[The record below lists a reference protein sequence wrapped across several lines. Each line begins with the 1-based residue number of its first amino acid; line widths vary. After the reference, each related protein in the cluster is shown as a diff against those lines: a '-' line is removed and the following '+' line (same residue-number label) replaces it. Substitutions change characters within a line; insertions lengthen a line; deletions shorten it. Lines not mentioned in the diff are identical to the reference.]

1 MAVEKVSVD
10 QILKYVDKL
19 SNQEKSELTQKI
31 INFTNF
37 SKKESEEDKSIQI
50 LIKKGIL
57 KEKDAGIGYFTGSF
71 KPIKLKG
78 KQISE
83 TVIENRG

>member
-19 SNQEKSELTQKI
+19 SNQEKNELTQKI
-31 INFTNF
+31 IKFTNF

-57 KEKDAGIGYFTGSF
+57 KETDAGIGYFTGSF

-78 KQISE
+78 KMMSE
-83 TVIENRG
+83 TVIENRN